1 MELSLYTDSVG
12 QLTLDETL
20 DLAAEIGC
28 HAVEIAAGGQS
39 SAPHMK
45 LFDLLDDAAAL
56 RSYRDKIGSKGL
68 RLGAVNCSAWPMHPV
83 HGNRHT
89 HTIKAAIRLAG
100 ELGVDKIVTMSGCP
114 ADHPDA
120 QIVNWISFPWPA
132 QNPDDSSAADIQG
145 VLARQWD
152 TAIAY
157 WQEMTDYASTLGIR
171 RIALELHPVHL
182 VYNTPTLLRM
192 REAVGPIVGANVDP
206 SHMFWQQM
214 DPLAVVRAL
223 GPAVHHVHLKD
234 TQLHPENLA
243 LTGVLDLTPFEDPER
258 RAWTFRTIGQGHG
271 VDFWGP
277 FLQTLEEIGYDDI
290 LSIENEDST
299 QPAVDG
305 VRQAAEFISG
315 LLPTEAVSR

>member
-12 QLTLDETL
+12 HLPLDETL

-28 HAVEIAAGGQS
+28 RAVEIAAGGQS
-39 SAPHMK
+39 SAPHMFM
-45 LFDLLDDAAAL
+45 FDLLDDAAAL
-56 RSYRDKIGSKGL
+56 RRYRDMISARGL
-68 RLGAVNCSAWPMHPV
+68 RLGAVNCSAWPMRPV
-83 HGNRHT
+83 HGDRDT
-89 HTIKAAIRLAG
+89 RTIKAAIRLAG
-100 ELGVDKIVTMSGCP
+100 EHKIVTMSGCP
-114 ADHPDA
+114 ADHPDSP
-120 QIVNWISFPWPA
+120 IVNWISFPWPA

-145 VLARQWD
+145 VLAGQWD
-152 TAIAY
+152 VAIAY
-157 WQEMTDYASTLGIR
+157 WQEMTDYASAHGIT
-171 RIALELHPVHL
+171 RIALELHPIHL

-192 REAVGPIVGANVDP
+192 RDAVGPIVGANVDP

-243 LTGVLDLTPFEDPER
+243 LTGVLDLTQFEDPER

-277 FLQTLEEIGYDDI
+277 LLQTLEEVGHDI
-290 LSIENEDST
+290 LSVENEDST

-315 LLPTEAVSR
+315 LLPTETGRR